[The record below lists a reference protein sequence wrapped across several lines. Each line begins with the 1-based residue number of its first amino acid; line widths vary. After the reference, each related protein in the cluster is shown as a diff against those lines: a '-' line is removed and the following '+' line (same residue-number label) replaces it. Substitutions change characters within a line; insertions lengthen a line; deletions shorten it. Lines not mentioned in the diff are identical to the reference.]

1 MRMDTYETSVQ
12 VRFRDIDA
20 MGHVNNATYAT
31 YLEKARADYFRDV
44 IGSELTK
51 ADTVLVTLEIDFLSP
66 IGPGGDVTIAVQV
79 PEMGE
84 SSLTMEYEIRDNE
97 TVAATAET
105 IQVAVDPDGQSSCP
119 LPSQWREAI
128 NQFQHD

>member
-1 MRMDTYETSVQ
+1 MGTYKTTIQ

-31 YLEKARADYFRDV
+31 YLEKARADYFDEV
-44 IGSELTK
+44 IGAELTSVN
-51 ADTVLVTLEIDFLSP
+51 TVLVSLEIEFLSP
-66 IGPGGDVTIAVQV
+66 IGPDGDVTISVQV
-79 PEMGE
+79 PDMGE
-84 SSLTMEYEIRDNE
+84 SSLTMEYEIRNHD

-105 IQVAVDPDGQSSCP
+105 VQVAVDPDGQSSCP

-128 NQFQHD
+128 SQFQHE